1 MAGFLIA
8 LLLLL
13 VVVLGFAL
21 WVATVLTLA
30 LLKAARD
37 RLGDDFPDDAE
48 IRSYQEW
55 AMEKLSDRFR
65 EKK

>member
-1 MAGFLIA
+1 MAEFIIA

-21 WVATVLTLA
+21 WVVTVLALA
-30 LLKAARD
+30 VLKAARD

-48 IRSYQEW
+48 IRVCQEW

-65 EKK
+65 GKK